1 MIFPVLFGIGSFPIV
16 LCFWWLVVRKGK
28 DKFVKFEDMDFDT
41 DRYYETPEEIE
52 KNRYANSLK
61 GWAKFKYNFADNFC
75 NGITYFYHRIE

>member
-1 MIFPVLFGIGSFPIV
+1 MIFSSPIWNWEFSRCA
-16 LCFWWLVVRKGK
+16 LFWWLVVRKGK

-75 NGITYFYHRIE
+75 NGLRTFTIE